1 MQSHQRIYSIAR
13 ISSQCVLTEVDRM
26 KVLLSE
32 LEKIVKEI
40 PISYYCGYPI
50 SITVDKD
57 ADSSYYSPVSDAIV
71 ISWKQVNDALA
82 MASDDCDK
90 MSTARAFVYH
100 EVSHSMITPKDLK
113 MDDIV
118 NIVEDER
125 IERYYNNFYYG
136 VNFKKNI
143 YNVCGYKSMNDVIP
157 SKNPKEAFFQLVRL
171 GVGNPSALWEL
182 NKILNFHSPS
192 IGNNSDYVKIIHNFY
207 KKYFGNK
214 IPEKREES
222 CWISKVVENLLR
234 QEPSMDSERI
244 KKAYLRK
251 DSSQINR
258 LEDYYEFDRFFDEYA
273 KRGRARASFAAYSGV
288 FNPRELKNRDDYKFF
303 NRPENSPGGQRFGTF
318 HLNLFID
325 TSGSFVNNEYNVN
338 VYLKAL
344 HRLSMKYNFFT
355 YSVVSCGVGEKIL
368 KSHNAYIACR
378 GGNNLDKEI
387 YGIYRK
393 LQKPE
398 TNVFNIVL
406 FDGDAYSNCS
416 YGDFMGGFGAFNHEN
431 CVIISDIDNV
441 AYISKQVK
449 KARVIYCKNYCEELN
464 KEMINA
470 MRLAL
475 SR

>member
-1 MQSHQRIYSIAR
+1 
-13 ISSQCVLTEVDRM
+13 M
-26 KVLLSE
+26 KILLSE

-40 PISYYCGYPI
+40 PISYYCGCPI

-57 ADSSYYSPVSDAIV
+57 AEMSYYSPVSDSIV
-71 ISWKQVNDALA
+71 ISFKQVCCSLA
-82 MASDDCDK
+82 MASDECDK

-100 EVSHSMITPKDLK
+100 EVSHSMLTPKDLQ

-136 VNFKKNI
+136 VNFKKNV
-143 YNVCGYKSMNDVIP
+143 YNVCGYRDINDVIP
-157 SKNPKEAFFQLVRL
+157 PKSPKEAFFQLVRL
-171 GVGNPSALWEL
+171 GIGDPYASAELDCIIRVYSPCVGN
-182 NKILNFHSPS
+182 NKNYVRHIHS
-192 IGNNSDYVKIIHNFY
+192 FY
-207 KKYFGNK
+207 KKYFGDEEAE
-214 IPEKREES
+214 PQEKSR
-222 CWISKVVENLLR
+222 WTSKTVEVLLR
-234 QEPSMDSERI
+234 QEPPTNSETI
-244 KKAYLRK
+244 KYAYVK
-251 DSSQINR
+251 KITSQIKR

-273 KRGRARASFAAYSGV
+273 KRGRGRAGVAAYSGI

-303 NRPENSPGGQRFGTF
+303 NRPESSPGGQRFGSF

-325 TSGSFVNNEYNVN
+325 TSGSFSDNERNVN
-338 VYLKAL
+338 TYLKAL
-344 HRLSMKYNFFT
+344 HRLSIKYSFFT
-355 YSVVSCGVGEKIL
+355 YSVVSCGVGERIL
-368 KSHNAYIACR
+368 KSHNAYINCE

-387 YGIYRK
+387 YNIYRK

-406 FDGDAYSNCS
+406 FDGDAYSDCLQGN
-416 YGDFMGGFGAFNHEN
+416 YTRGFGAFNHEN
-431 CVIISDIDNV
+431 CVIISDRQNEL
-441 AYISKQVK
+441 YISRHVK

>member
-1 MQSHQRIYSIAR
+1 
-13 ISSQCVLTEVDRM
+13 M
-26 KVLLSE
+26 KILLSE

-50 SITVDKD
+50 SITVDKS
-57 ADSSYYSPVSDAIV
+57 AEMSYYSPVSDAIV
-71 ISWKQVNDALA
+71 ISLQQVNNALA
-82 MASDDCDK
+82 MASDECDK

-100 EVSHSMITPKDLK
+100 EVSHSMLTPKDLK

-143 YNVCGYKSMNDVIP
+143 YNVCGYKNMNDVIP

-171 GVGNPSALWEL
+171 GVGDPSAMWDLER
-182 NKILNFHSPS
+182 ILSAFTPRVT
-192 IGNNSDYVKIIHNFY
+192 NSDEYVEYIHNFY
-207 KKYFGNK
+207 KKHFGDK
-214 IPEKREES
+214 IVKEQEECDRTSRIVEILLREEPP
-222 CWISKVVENLLR
+222 K
-234 QEPSMDSERI
+234 DSERL
-244 KKAYLRK
+244 KKAYLRRENH
-251 DSSQINR
+251 QINR
-258 LEDYYEFDRFFDEYA
+258 LRDYYEFDRFFDEYA
-273 KRGRARASFAAYSGV
+273 KRGCARASFAAYSGV

-325 TSGSFVNNEYNVN
+325 TSGSFRRNEQDVNM
-338 VYLKAL
+338 YLKAL
-344 HRLSMKYNFFT
+344 HRLSIKYNFFT
-355 YSVVSCGVGEKIL
+355 YSVVSCGEGEEIL
-368 KSHNAYIACR
+368 KSHNAYITCV

-387 YGIYRK
+387 YNIYRK
-393 LQKPE
+393 LQKPQ

-406 FDGDAYSNCS
+406 FDGDAYSDCLDDE
-416 YGDFMGGFGAFNHEN
+416 YMDGFGAFNHEN
-431 CVIISDIDNV
+431 CVIISDLDN
-441 AYISKQVK
+441 AGYISKQVK
-449 KARVIYCKNYCEELN
+449 KARVVYCKNYCEELN

>member
-1 MQSHQRIYSIAR
+1 
-13 ISSQCVLTEVDRM
+13 M
-26 KVLLSE
+26 KILLSE

-57 ADSSYYSPVSDAIV
+57 ADSSYYSPVPDAIV

-82 MASDDCDK
+82 MASEDCDK

-100 EVSHSMITPKDLK
+100 EVSHSMLTPKDLQ

-118 NIVEDER
+118 NIIEDER

-143 YNVCGYKSMNDVIP
+143 YNVCGYKSMNDVVP
-157 SKNPKEAFFQLVRL
+157 SKNPKEAFFQTVRL

-182 NKILNFHSPS
+182 DRFLNIYTPFVKDS
-192 IGNNSDYVKIIHNFY
+192 NDYVKYIHYFY
-207 KKYFGNK
+207 KKYFGNDNTEEQ
-214 IPEKREES
+214 EKYNGT
-222 CWISKVVENLLR
+222 SKLIENLLR
-234 QEPSMDSERI
+234 QEPSIDSERI

-251 DSSQINR
+251 DSPQINR
-258 LEDYYEFDRFFDEYA
+258 LADYYEFDRFFDEYA

-303 NRPENSPGGQRFGTF
+303 NRPENSPGGQRFGAF

-325 TSGSFVNNEYNVN
+325 TSGSFVRNECRVN
-338 VYLKAL
+338 IYLKAL
-344 HRLSMKYNFFT
+344 HRLSIKYNFFT
-355 YSVVSCGVGEKIL
+355 YSVVSCGEGEEIL
-368 KSHNAYIACR
+368 KSHNAYITCV

-387 YGIYRK
+387 YNIYRK
-393 LQKPE
+393 LQKPQ

-406 FDGDAYSNCS
+406 FDGDAYSNCLDS
-416 YGDFMGGFGAFNHEN
+416 EYMDGFGAFNHEN
-431 CVIISDIDNV
+431 CVIISDIDN
-441 AYISKQVK
+441 AGYISKKVK
-449 KARVIYCKNYCEELN
+449 KARVIYCENYCEELN

>member
-1 MQSHQRIYSIAR
+1 
-13 ISSQCVLTEVDRM
+13 M
-26 KVLLSE
+26 KILLSE

-57 ADSSYYSPVSDAIV
+57 AEVSYYSPVSDSIV
-71 ISWKQVNDALA
+71 ISLKQVNDALA
-82 MASDDCDK
+82 MASEDCDK

-100 EVSHSMITPKDLK
+100 EVSHSMLTPKDLK

-143 YNVCGYKSMNDVIP
+143 YNVCGYKSMDDVIP

-171 GVGNPSALWEL
+171 GVGDPAAMWDLERILSAFTPC
-182 NKILNFHSPS
+182 IR
-192 IGNNSDYVKIIHNFY
+192 NSNEYVEYIHNFY
-207 KKYFGNK
+207 EKHFGD
-214 IPEKREES
+214 EDVEEQEERNS
-222 CWISKVVENLLR
+222 TSKTVENLLR
-234 QEPSMDSERI
+234 QKPPTNIEAI
-244 KKAYLRK
+244 KKAFVKK
-251 DSSQINR
+251 DRHQINR

-273 KRGRARASFAAYSGV
+273 KRGRSRASFAAYSGI

-325 TSGSFVNNEYNVN
+325 TSGSFLQNEYRVN
-338 VYLKAL
+338 IYLKAL
-344 HRLSMKYNFFT
+344 HRLSLKYNFFT
-355 YSVVSCGVGEKIL
+355 YSVVSCKVGEEIL
-368 KSHNAYIACR
+368 KSNNAYITCHGA
-378 GGNNLDKEI
+378 NNLDKEI
-387 YGIYRK
+387 YNIYRE
-393 LQKPE
+393 LQKPQ

-406 FDGDAYSNCS
+406 FDGDAYSNCIDS
-416 YGDFMGGFGAFNHEN
+416 EYMDGFGAFNHEN

-449 KARVIYCKNYCEELN
+449 KARVVYCKNYCEELN

>member
-1 MQSHQRIYSIAR
+1 
-13 ISSQCVLTEVDRM
+13 M
-26 KVLLSE
+26 KILLSE

-57 ADSSYYSPVSDAIV
+57 ADSSYYSPVSDSIV
-71 ISWKQVNDALA
+71 ISLKQVNDALA

-100 EVSHSMITPKDLK
+100 EVSHSVLTPKDLK

-143 YNVCGYKSMNDVIP
+143 YNVCGYKSMDDVIP

-171 GVGNPSALWEL
+171 GVGDPSAMWDLER
-182 NKILNFHSPS
+182 ILSAFTPRV
-192 IGNNSDYVKIIHNFY
+192 INSDEYVEYIHNFY
-207 KKYFGNK
+207 KKHFGDIIVK
-214 IPEKREES
+214 EQEE
-222 CWISKVVENLLR
+222 CNRTSKTVENLLK
-234 QEPSMDSERI
+234 QKPPTNLEAI
-244 KKAYLRK
+244 KMAFVKK
-251 DSSQINR
+251 DSRQINR

-273 KRGRARASFAAYSGV
+273 KRGHARAGFAAYSGI

-325 TSGSFVNNEYNVN
+325 TSGSFLFNERRVNI
-338 VYLKAL
+338 YLKAL
-344 HRLSMKYNFFT
+344 HRLSLKYNFFT
-355 YSVVSCGVGEKIL
+355 YSVVSCNVGEEIL
-368 KSHNAYIACR
+368 KSHNAYITCHGA
-378 GGNNLDKEI
+378 NNLDKEI
-387 YGIYRK
+387 YNIYRK
-393 LQKPE
+393 LQKPQ

-406 FDGDAYSNCS
+406 FNGDAYSNCLDS
-416 YGDFMGGFGAFNHEN
+416 EYMDGFGAFNHEN

-441 AYISKQVK
+441 VYISKQVK
-449 KARVIYCKNYCEELN
+449 KARVVYCKNYCEELN

>member
-1 MQSHQRIYSIAR
+1 
-13 ISSQCVLTEVDRM
+13 M
-26 KVLLSE
+26 KILLSE

-57 ADSSYYSPVSDAIV
+57 AETSYYSPVSDSIV
-71 ISWKQVNDALA
+71 ISLKQVNDALA
-82 MASDDCDK
+82 MALEDCDK

-100 EVSHSMITPKDLK
+100 EVSHSMLTPKDLK

-171 GVGNPSALWEL
+171 GVGDPSAMWDLER
-182 NKILNFHSPS
+182 ILSAFTSRIS
-192 IGNNSDYVKIIHNFY
+192 NSDEYVEYIHNFY
-207 KKYFGNK
+207 KKHFCNRIVK
-214 IPEKREES
+214 EQEE
-222 CWISKVVENLLR
+222 CNRTSKTVENLLK
-234 QEPSMDSERI
+234 QKPPTNLETI
-244 KKAYLRK
+244 KRAFVKK
-251 DSSQINR
+251 DSHQINR

-325 TSGSFVNNEYNVN
+325 TSGSFATNEYNVN
-338 VYLKAL
+338 MYLKAL
-344 HRLSMKYNFFT
+344 HRLSLKYNFFT
-355 YSVVSCGVGEKIL
+355 YSVVSCSVGEKVL
-368 KSHNAYIACR
+368 KSRNAYITCY

-387 YGIYRK
+387 YDIYRK

-406 FDGDAYSNCS
+406 FDGDAYSDCS
-416 YGDFMGGFGAFNHEN
+416 LGDFIGGFGAFNHEN
-431 CVIISDIDNV
+431 CVIISDMANA
-441 AYISKQVK
+441 AYISSQAK
-449 KARVIYCKNYCEELN
+449 KARVVYCNNYCEELN

>member
-1 MQSHQRIYSIAR
+1 
-13 ISSQCVLTEVDRM
+13 M
-26 KVLLSE
+26 KILLSE

-57 ADSSYYSPVSDAIV
+57 AEVSYYSPVSDSIV
-71 ISWKQVNDALA
+71 ISLKQVNDALA
-82 MASDDCDK
+82 MASDECDK

-100 EVSHSMITPKDLK
+100 EVSHSMLTPKDLK

-143 YNVCGYKSMNDVIP
+143 YNVCGYKNMNDVIP

-171 GVGNPSALWEL
+171 GVGDPSAMWDLER
-182 NKILNFHSPS
+182 ILSAFTPRVT
-192 IGNNSDYVKIIHNFY
+192 NSDEYVEYIHNFY
-207 KKYFGNK
+207 KKHFGDK
-214 IPEKREES
+214 IVKEQEECDRTSRIVEILLREEPL
-222 CWISKVVENLLR
+222 K
-234 QEPSMDSERI
+234 DSERL
-244 KKAYLRK
+244 KTAYLRRENH
-251 DSSQINR
+251 QINR
-258 LEDYYEFDRFFDEYA
+258 LRDYYEFDRFFDEYA
-273 KRGRARASFAAYSGV
+273 KRGRTRAGFAAYSGV

-325 TSGSFVNNEYNVN
+325 TSGSFVCNERRVN
-338 VYLKAL
+338 IYLKAL
-344 HRLSMKYNFFT
+344 HRLSIKYNFFT
-355 YSVVSCGVGEKIL
+355 YSVVSCGEGEEIL
-368 KSHNAYIACR
+368 KSRNAYITCR

-387 YGIYRK
+387 YSIYRK

-406 FDGDAYSNCS
+406 FDGDAYSS
-416 YGDFMGGFGAFNHEN
+416 YLDDEYTDGFGAFNHEN
-431 CVIISDIDNV
+431 CVIISDIDN
-441 AYISKQVK
+441 AGYISKKVK
-449 KARVIYCKNYCEELN
+449 KAKVVYCKDYCEELN

>member
-1 MQSHQRIYSIAR
+1 
-13 ISSQCVLTEVDRM
+13 M
-26 KVLLSE
+26 KILLNE

-57 ADSSYYSPVSDAIV
+57 AEMSYYSPVSDAIV
-71 ISWKQVNDALA
+71 ISLKQVNCALA

-100 EVSHSMITPKDLK
+100 EVSHSMLTPKDLQV
-113 MDDIV
+113 DDIV

-143 YNVCGYKSMNDVIP
+143 YNVCGYKNMNDVVP
-157 SKNPKEAFFQLVRL
+157 SKNPKEAFFQTVRL
-171 GVGNPSALWEL
+171 GVGNPSAMWEL
-182 NKILNFHSPS
+182 DRLLNICIPYVRDS
-192 IGNNSDYVKIIHNFY
+192 NEYVKYIHHFY
-207 KKYFGNK
+207 KKYFGDDNV
-214 IPEKREES
+214 EEQEEYNETS
-222 CWISKVVENLLR
+222 RIVENLLR
-234 QEPSMDSERI
+234 EEPPKDSERL
-244 KKAYLRK
+244 KKAYLK
-251 DSSQINR
+251 KENHQINR
-258 LEDYYEFDRFFDEYA
+258 LADYYEFDRFFDEYA
-273 KRGRARASFAAYSGV
+273 KRGRARASFAAYSGI
-288 FNPRELKNRDDYKFF
+288 FNPRELKNRNDYKFF
-303 NRPENSPGGQRFGTF
+303 NRPENSPGGQRFGSF

-325 TSGSFVNNEYNVN
+325 TSGSFAGNERIVNT
-338 VYLKAL
+338 YLKAL
-344 HRLSMKYNFFT
+344 HRLSIKYNFFT
-355 YSVVSCGVGEKIL
+355 YSVVSCGEGEVIL
-368 KSHNAYIACR
+368 KSHNAYITCV

-387 YGIYRK
+387 YNIYRK

-406 FDGDAYSNCS
+406 FDGDAYSDCS
-416 YGDFMGGFGAFNHEN
+416 PGDFIGGFGAFNHEN
-431 CVIISDIDNV
+431 CVIISDMANA
-441 AYISKQVK
+441 AYISSQVK
-449 KARVIYCKNYCEELN
+449 KARVVYCNNYCEELN

>member
-1 MQSHQRIYSIAR
+1 
-13 ISSQCVLTEVDRM
+13 M
-26 KVLLSE
+26 KILLSE

-40 PISYYCGYPI
+40 PISYYCGYSI

-57 ADSSYYSPVSDAIV
+57 AETSYYSPVSDSIV
-71 ISWKQVNDALA
+71 ISLKQVNDALA
-82 MASDDCDK
+82 MASEDCDK

-100 EVSHSMITPKDLK
+100 EVSHSMLTPKDLK

-143 YNVCGYKSMNDVIP
+143 YNVCGYKSMSDVVP
-157 SKNPKEAFFQLVRL
+157 SKNPKEAFFQTVRL
-171 GVGNPSALWEL
+171 GVGDPSALWEL
-182 NKILNFHSPS
+182 DRILNIFAPRVS
-192 IGNNSDYVKIIHNFY
+192 NSDEYVKYIHRFY
-207 KKYFGNK
+207 EKYFGDDNV
-214 IPEKREES
+214 EEQEEYYGT
-222 CWISKVVENLLR
+222 SKVVEGLLR
-234 QEPSMDSERI
+234 QDPPKNFEVI

-251 DSSQINR
+251 ESSQIDR
-258 LEDYYEFDRFFDEYA
+258 IEDYYEFDRFFDEYA
-273 KRGRARASFAAYSGV
+273 KRGRARASFAAYSGI

-325 TSGSFVNNEYNVN
+325 TSGSFRCNEYDVN
-338 VYLKAL
+338 MYLKAL
-344 HRLSMKYNFFT
+344 HRLSLKYNFFT
-355 YSVVSCGVGEKIL
+355 YSVVSCSAGEEVL
-368 KSHNAYIACR
+368 KSHNAYIACG

-387 YGIYRK
+387 YNIYRK
-393 LQKPE
+393 LQKPQ

-406 FDGDAYSNCS
+406 FDGDAYSNCLDS
-416 YGDFMGGFGAFNHEN
+416 EYMDGFGAFNHEN
-431 CVIISDIDNV
+431 CVIISDIENV
-441 AYISKQVK
+441 GYISKQVK
-449 KARVIYCKNYCEELN
+449 KARVVYCKNYCEELN